1 MPKKIEYRFYK
12 LVFPVD
18 FTLEQSLD
26 FFDTVAASLNRGRLG
41 SLPETMVLELWSDKS
56 GLVHRVGL
64 PWEHTELVD
73 QLRGHLPGIYIE
85 EHERESIPDWTHVIE
100 LGVNDGTRPFNLPR
114 VHAQVK
120 RILSAAIAERK
131 HDDTLVMQWVVSAAD
146 RISPPTP
153 QNPPISSQWSAL
165 WHGRRADSQ
174 ELAER
179 RENASQSQFRGVL
192 RLAAS
197 SSTEPHAKKLV
208 TNMKKALKAPET
220 AAVHFTEQ
228 WWTRKRMRAERLN
241 KGLPLVAPINFINAT
256 ELAGFSG
263 WPIGVSSFPGLSMGR
278 TRYLPPNESIARDG
292 RRLGLSYEKRPVALS
307 PVDACRHMYVVGPSG
322 LGKTTLLTN
331 SIQQDIERGYGT
343 VVIESKGDLFRAALN
358 AVPRERLGDVV
369 VLDFTDQEHAVGLN
383 ILHGGNINSRVDE
396 LTRLFARG
404 DGDIYFR
411 DLMYHGLHLL
421 ARFPDLTI
429 VDLVP
434 FVWPQNNPMLK
445 AWRDGLIDRL
455 PKNDILFQ
463 YWKSFTSMKD
473 SEQKQRVQPVLN
485 RLWEVTSRPEIKRIL
500 GQSESTLDLREVMR
514 DNKLLFIY
522 VPDSLGKDSVSLLTS
537 LLFKELWDA
546 VRDVQKDKPTYLYL
560 DEMQRLAGHVDLGE
574 VLSLARSFKFGLV
587 MAHQHRGQLTRE
599 LEAAIANAATKV
611 AFRLEGPDANWMQSL
626 MGKHVQASDFMNLDK
641 YQVIAQVGTNGG
653 SSAPT
658 WFRTLPQ
665 FDPHGHAEEAIR
677 YSRQRYSRPATE
689 VDRDILRRRAAPAK
703 SETKRARTFGARPK
717 EVSDE

>member
-1 MPKKIEYRFYK
+1 MSKKIEYRFYK
-12 LVFPVD
+12 LVFPAE

-26 FFDTVAASLNRGRLG
+26 FFDTVSASLKRGRLG
-41 SLPETMVLELWSDKS
+41 TAPETMVLELWSNKE
-56 GLVHRVGL
+56 GLTHRVGL
-64 PWEHTELVD
+64 PWQRTELVD
-73 QLRGHLPGIYIE
+73 QLRGHLPGIHIE
-85 EHERESIPDWTHVIE
+85 EHERVSIPEWTHVIE

-114 VHAQVK
+114 VHAQAK
-120 RILSAAIAERK
+120 RILSAAIAEMK
-131 HDDTLVMQWVVSAAD
+131 PDDTLVMQWVVSAAD
-146 RISPPTP
+146 RIAPPTA
-153 QNPPISSQWSAL
+153 QNPPASSSWGAL
-165 WHGRRADSQ
+165 WRGKRADSQ

-197 SSTEPHAKKLV
+197 SGTDAHARKLV
-208 TNMKKALKAPET
+208 SNMKKALKAPET

-228 WWTRKRMRAERLN
+228 WWTRKPKRVERLN

-263 WPIGVSSFPGLSMGR
+263 WPIGVASFPGLSMGR
-278 TRYLPPNESIARDG
+278 TRYLPPNESVLRDG
-292 RRLGLSYEKRPVALS
+292 RRLGLSYQNRPVAIS

-369 VLDFTDQEHAVGLN
+369 VMDFTDHDHAVGLN
-383 ILHGGNINSRVDE
+383 ILHGGNINARVDE

-411 DLMYHGLHLL
+411 DLMYHGLHTL
-421 ARFPDLTI
+421 ARFPELTI

-434 FVWPQNNPMLK
+434 FIWPQDAMTK
-445 AWRDGLIDRL
+445 AWRDSLIDRL
-455 PKNDILFQ
+455 PKSDVLYH
-463 YWKSFTSMKD
+463 YWKAFTALPDK
-473 SEQKQRVQPVLN
+473 EKKQRVQPVLN
-485 RLWEVTSRPEIKRIL
+485 RLWEVTNRPDIKRIL
-500 GQSESTLDLREVMR
+500 GQSESTIDLREVMR

-522 VPDSLGKDSVSLLTS
+522 VPDSLGAQSVSLLTS

-546 VRDVQKDKPTYLYL
+546 VRDVQKEKPTYLYL

-587 MAHQHRGQLTRE
+587 MAHQHRGQLTKE
-599 LEAAIANAATKV
+599 LEAAITNAATKV

-626 MGKHVQASDFMNLDK
+626 MGKAVTAQDFMSLDK
-641 YQVIAQVGTNGG
+641 YEVIAQVGTNGG

-665 FDPHGHAEEAIR
+665 FDPHGRAEEAIS
-677 YSRQRYSRPATE
+677 YSRQRYSRPASE
-689 VDRDILRRRAAPAK
+689 VDRSILRRRAAPAK
-703 SETKRARTFGARPK
+703 SETKRQRTFGDSRK
-717 EVSDE
+717 ESSDE